1 MEETMAAVCE
11 LAERDSIRAYRYGRR
26 VLIVAQGSQPSP
38 GYDVR
43 ITQRPERIF
52 PPWYQILQCPRP
64 GIFPQVLVAYK
75 VSLTIDYPVDQE
87 VVTVFHAGGE
97 DKVTIESSGD
107 EHSAYGQALGAG
119 TGKHACPEGSD
130 EAIGF
135 SKELSFEEAFAD
147 ALAQLPPIEPQHADV
162 LQTVRVCE
170 IGGLFGGFAG
180 FNELYVRV
188 CRTHD

>member
-1 MEETMAAVCE
+1 MEETMATVCE
-11 LAERDSIRAYRYGRR
+11 LAERDSIRAYRYGRK

-64 GIFPQVLVAYK
+64 GIFPQIVVAYK
-75 VSLTIDYPVDQE
+75 VSVTIDYPEDQE
-87 VVTVFHAGGE
+87 IVTVFHAGGE
-97 DKVTIESSGD
+97 DKVKIESSGD
-107 EHSAYGQALGAG
+107 ESSAYGEALGAG

-130 EAIGF
+130 EATGF
-135 SKELSFEEAFAD
+135 SKRLGFDEAFAD
-147 ALAQLPPIEPQHADV
+147 AVAQLPPIEPGHADV